1 MDRKQIGKD
10 AENHARTYLE
20 RAGLKTLTSN
30 YNCRG
35 GEIDLILRHGKTLVF
50 VEVRLRSNPHF
61 GSAAETVTPS
71 KQKRI
76 IHAARHFLMRNS
88 QLSDLECRFD
98 VIAFDSTEALSAP
111 LWYKDAF
118 RL

>member
-10 AENHARTYLE
+10 AENIARHHLE
-20 RAGLKTLTSN
+20 RAGLKTISTN

-35 GEIDLILRHGKTLVF
+35 GEIDLICRDGSTIVF

-61 GSAAETVTPS
+61 GGAAESVTSS

-88 QLSDLECRFD
+88 RLSDLTCRFD

>member
-1 MDRKQIGKD
+1 MDRKKIGKD
-10 AENHARTYLE
+10 AEDLARSYLE
-20 RAGLKTLTSN
+20 RSGLKTISSN

-35 GEIDLILRHGKTLVF
+35 GEIDLICRHGNTLVF
-50 VEVRLRSNPHF
+50 VEVRLRSNPNF
-61 GSAAETVTPS
+61 GGAAASVTPS

-76 IHAARHFLMRNS
+76 IHAAHHFLMCNDH
-88 QLSDLECRFD
+88 LSDLACRFD

>member
-1 MDRKQIGKD
+1 MDRKKIGKD
-10 AENHARTYLE
+10 AENLAYRYLE
-20 RAGLKTLTSN
+20 RAGLKTISKN

-35 GEIDLILRHGKTLVF
+35 GEIDLICRHDNTLVF

-61 GSAAETVTPS
+61 GGAAESVTPS

-88 QLSDLECRFD
+88 HLSELTCRFD

>member
-1 MDRKQIGKD
+1 MDRKQIGTD
-10 AENHARTYLE
+10 AENYARIFLE
-20 RAGLKTLTSN
+20 RAGLKTLTTN

-35 GEIDLILRHGKTLVF
+35 GEIDLILRHNHTLVF

-61 GSAAETVTPS
+61 GSAAESVTPS

-76 IHAARHFLMRNS
+76 IHAAQHFLMHNN

-98 VIAFDSTEALSAP
+98 VIALDSTEALSAP